1 MKLAPRIIQA
11 MEILQ
16 LPMHALL
23 ERIDTE
29 LQSNPVLELRE
40 GSDEP
45 GDDYDD
51 NRSAD
56 RGEEVMTVDERDQSD
71 DFERLSDFTEE
82 YGLESF
88 VSDAPYTS
96 PGPSARSH
104 AGTTD
109 RKMEAMANAPAP
121 DQSLTD
127 YLLDQWRF
135 VETNDQIDAAG
146 QAIIEHIDPDGY
158 LRTDLD
164 EIAETLEPTPPQTA
178 MKQALARVQQLEPPG
193 IAAASLQQ
201 CLTIQL
207 QQEAAAGRDVSLELE
222 LVRNFLRDIE
232 MNRLPQI
239 AKRTGKDIEQIK
251 QALVNLSRLNPK
263 PGLLIGSG
271 AAPAINPDAIVRLD
285 DDGNVIVTMSEGN
298 DPQLNIS
305 RLYRR
310 MARDRKA
317 DRDARKFVQKNI
329 RSAQWLI
336 SAIHQ
341 RRQTVRRVIEEVF
354 AVQKDFLTQ
363 GKESLKPL
371 PMVDVAEKVNV
382 HVATVSRAVS
392 GKYIQTPLG
401 IYPLRMFFSGG
412 TTTAEGQDV
421 SWDAVKAKL
430 KETIDNED
438 KSKPLNDDQLA
449 AEMQKQGIDIAR
461 RTVAKYRN
469 LMNIPPARK
478 RKEY

>member
-23 ERIDTE
+23 ERIDAE
-29 LQSNPVLELRE
+29 LQSNPVLELQE

-45 GDDYDD
+45 GERYADDG
-51 NRSAD
+51 SAAD
-56 RGEEVMTVDERDQSD
+56 RGEETMTVDENDQSD
-71 DFERLSDFTEE
+71 DFERLSEFTEE
-82 YGLESF
+82 YGIEPF
-88 VSDAPYTS
+88 VSDAPYS
-96 PGPSARSH
+96 PPAKNWSGQADP
-104 AGTTD
+104 
-109 RKMEAMANAPAP
+109 KMEAMANTPAP
-121 DQSLTD
+121 EVSLTD

-135 VETNDQIDAAG
+135 VEADEAIHQAG
-146 QAIIEHIDPDGY
+146 ETIIEHVDADGY
-158 LRTDLD
+158 LRTELADLV
-164 EIAETLEPTPPQTA
+164 ERTGPPVDARQ
-178 MKQALARVQQLEPPG
+178 MRQALSMVQQLEPAG
-193 IAAASLQQ
+193 VAARNLQE

-207 QQEAAAGRDVSLELE
+207 QQEAAAGEEVALELE

-239 AKRTGKDIEQIK
+239 ARKTGKDIEQIK
-251 QALVNLSRLNPK
+251 EALVNLSRLTPR
-263 PGLLIGSG
+263 PGRLVG
-271 AAPAINPDAIVRLD
+271 AATAPVINPDAIVRLD
-285 DDGNVIVTMSEGN
+285 DDGNVVVQMSDGN
-298 DPQLNIS
+298 DPQLYIS
-305 RLYRR
+305 KLYRR

-336 SAIHQ
+336 SAIQQ

-354 AVQKDFLTQ
+354 AVQREFLTQ
-363 GKESLKPL
+363 GTEALKPL
-371 PMVDVAEKVNV
+371 PMVDVARKVDV
-382 HVATVSRAVS
+382 HVATVSRAVA
-392 GKYIQTPLG
+392 GKYVQTPLG

-412 TTTAEGQDV
+412 TTTAGGKDV
-421 SWDAVKAKL
+421 AWDAVKAKL
-430 KETIDNED
+430 KEIIDNED
-438 KSKPLNDDQLA
+438 KSKPLNDDKLA
-449 AEMQKQGIDIAR
+449 EAMQDQGIDIAR